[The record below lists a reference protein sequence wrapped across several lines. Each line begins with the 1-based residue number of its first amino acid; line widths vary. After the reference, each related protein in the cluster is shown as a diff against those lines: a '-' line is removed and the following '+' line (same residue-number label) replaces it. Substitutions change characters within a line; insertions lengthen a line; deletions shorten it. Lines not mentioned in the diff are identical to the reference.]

1 MRPNQRKSLSVF
13 TLLVGMA
20 LFIACKN
27 QSKPTE
33 ETTTAQ
39 PEEKKAEWVHLFDGT
54 SLEGWRGYN
63 MDSLP

>member
-1 MRPNQRKSLSVF
+1 MQNLFRLALLSI
-13 TLLVGMA
+13 LLV
-20 LFIACKN
+20 ACKN
-27 QSKPTE
+27 QTKQTE